1 MTVTVVDEA
10 DITFESRHFDR
21 YGESGREA
29 WAMRLTITLSSED
42 ARDEIYAALLA
53 WVTRTFNV
61 SDAEQLHGRAH

>member
-10 DITFESRHFDR
+10 DITFESKHFHR

-29 WAMRLTITLSSED
+29 WAMRLTITLSNEA

-53 WVTRTFNV
+53 WVRRTFNV
-61 SDAEQLHGRAH
+61 SDADELHGRRH